1 LRYLI
6 PSLQRIDQHRPKF
19 VEQQPLA
26 VAMHQWTA
34 RLNSAQRIPMNQAKY
49 LATVL
54 LGAVLTASAT
64 LAGAAGMRVTS
75 SSFADGAAIPKL
87 HGGDSGDCGGKGVS
101 PQVSWTSLPDGA
113 KSVAVLIFDPDGAN
127 GLGVSHWVAYNIDA
141 NRGQLKQGEGQ
152 TDGAGVTVGKN
163 VAGATAY
170 RGMCPPVGDTPH
182 HYILTVI
189 ASDLKPAVLPLGLT
203 RDALLAALKG
213 HALGGMSIVGRYGR

>member
-1 LRYLI
+1 
-6 PSLQRIDQHRPKF
+6 
-19 VEQQPLA
+19 
-26 VAMHQWTA
+26 
-34 RLNSAQRIPMNQAKY
+34 MNQANHLVSAVLGVA
-49 LATVL
+49 LAT
-54 LGAVLTASAT
+54 SAG
-64 LAGAAGMRVTS
+64 LAGAAGMQVTS
-75 SSFADGAAIPKL
+75 SSFVDGAAIPRL

-101 PQVSWTSLPDGA
+101 PQVSWINLPAGA

-141 NRGQLKQGEGQ
+141 ERGQLKQGEGQ
-152 TDGAGVTVGKN
+152 TDGAGITVGKN

-182 HYILTVI
+182 HYIMTVI
-189 ASDLKPAVLPLGLT
+189 ASDLKPAVLQPGLT